1 MKRAVGTSTIVA
13 LMVSVMVSL
22 MPLESAAE
30 TLRGA
35 DTKKIVD
42 DTAWRAAGACVLA
55 AGVAVTGSALS
66 IGALSWFTLPVAGKA
81 CLTFTILNLGA
92 ALSAEPDD
100 GKQPIQPTDWELPS
114 EPTDWEKFFQPID
127 WEQFFQPNRP
137 TGSCPP
143 SRPTGRSSSN
153 RLTGSSSSNRPT
165 GSCPPSRPTGRSSSN
180 RLTGSRPPSR
190 SLIWH
195 DL

>member
-1 MKRAVGTSTIVA
+1 MKRAVMKRAVGTSTIVA

-127 WEQFFQPNRP
+127 WEQFFQPTDWELPSEP
-137 TGSCPP
+137 TDWEKFFQPIDWEQFFQ
-143 SRPTGRSSSN
+143 PTDWEKFFQPN
-153 RLTGSSSSNRPT
+153 
-165 GSCPPSRPTGRSSSN
+165 
-180 RLTGSRPPSR
+180 
-190 SLIWH
+190 
-195 DL
+195 